1 MYYLGINKTTRLAE
15 MIVYS
20 TNPPIDDAVY
30 TYRFEEN
37 PQSFMFRKFI
47 NGQWSSEKFE
57 PVPVEPPLSPM
68 DMLGMVTTQNS
79 LELSELKQQV
89 EAIGQGVVE
98 IMLNQQLGGM

>member
-1 MYYLGINKTTRLAE
+1 MNKCKGISYLSGKVDNPS
-15 MIVYS
+15 MIEIALDEEPVFKIFS
-20 TNPPIDDAVY
+20 NGEWIEDTSSSEFIIDETNPI
-30 TYRFEEN
+30 
-37 PQSFMFRKFI
+37 
-47 NGQWSSEKFE
+47 
-57 PVPVEPPLSPM
+57 

>member
-1 MYYLGINKTTRLAE
+1 MFNYAILNSQNICIGISQLNNNINQPNMVEISELSQNYIYKKYE
-15 MIVYS
+15 
-20 TNPPIDDAVY
+20 
-30 TYRFEEN
+30 
-37 PQSFMFRKFI
+37 

-57 PVPVEPPLSPM
+57 PIPVEPPLSPM

-98 IMLNQQLGGM
+98 IMLNQQMGGM